1 MGNLTAGSPS
11 VRDRNIWLQTVLCK
25 TPLLSLLHGFLST
38 ELLPKDGHVSQRT
51 LGHPL
56 VSHVCAV
63 GSSSLEAE
71 SRLLV
76 CTISGQLM
84 SPLLEPGQG
93 SAAVPSGAWPGESHV
108 CVEGP
113 CSNVHPSGQHLPVVQ
128 ELSPRGYTTGTHC
141 PLSRGQAVA
150 AGRHQRKATVL
161 GLPPSLHRAP
171 PVILELS
178 SGARDQTQACQE
190 KPEPLSR
197 SADLAET
204 GAHRRLLTGEV
215 RFRELGFSRCPGFH
229 LQTGTSVCSQ

>member
-1 MGNLTAGSPS
+1 MIVPKHPGTFALALASSQCRPPQRELLVLVGSTNPEMSAFHFGSSVGSGGSRVAEDVKVGNLTAGSPS

-84 SPLLEPGQG
+84 SPPLEPGQG

-113 CSNVHPSGQHLPVVQ
+113 CSDVHPAGRLLPVVL

-141 PLSRGQAVA
+141 PLERGQAVA
-150 AGRHQRKATVL
+150 AGRHQRKAAVL
-161 GLPPSLHRAP
+161 GLPPSLY
-171 PVILELS
+171 
-178 SGARDQTQACQE
+178 T
-190 KPEPLSR
+190 EPLP
-197 SADLAET
+197 L
-204 GAHRRLLTGEV
+204 
-215 RFRELGFSRCPGFH
+215 F
-229 LQTGTSVCSQ
+229 